1 MTDNEQYKSNSQH
14 TRPIIVVPTS
24 EQLGNICLKNA
35 VQFLRDGKYQPPQQV
50 VQTID
55 EKYETK
61 KVFEKRIGGNHD
73 GINVTFE
80 IYDSVAGFTS
90 KEWSRVI
97 CLFSNGE
104 TFQFKDWPSGNDNQS
119 N

>member
-1 MTDNEQYKSNSQH
+1 M
-14 TRPIIVVPTS
+14 PTS

-35 VQFLRDGKYQPPQQV
+35 VKFLRDGKYEPPHQV

-61 KVFEKRIGGNHD
+61 KVFEKRLGANND

-104 TFQFKDWPSGNDNQS
+104 TFQFKDWPSGADN
-119 N
+119 